1 MKNVPTDQPES
12 PDTQP
17 RLVAVIDIGSTSL
30 RMQIA
35 EIHSDR
41 SVRRIESFSQAVSL
55 GEDSFMKRSI
65 EHDTIEDCV
74 KVLAGYRDQLN
85 AYGID
90 QQVDIRVVATSG
102 LSEASN
108 RLAFRDRVFIATGFE
123 IEPFDEAELH
133 RVTYLGVLPFLLQEP
148 EIFSGQTLVLE
159 VGGGTSEVLLLNG
172 LDVSL
177 ARTFPLG
184 SLRLR
189 KLIESYDAPL
199 LASRSLMEAR
209 ITRVITQLMVDGSQP
224 KPEVMLSMGGEV
236 RFAARE
242 ISQQAV
248 TSKLVP
254 ITLDQLNAFTESLLA
269 LSPATIAAQYH
280 MSLPDA
286 QSLGPALLT
295 QTMYASRLGVTQIHV
310 ADTNLRDGLV
320 MEMAQGQQWSSAI
333 YDQMVRSAL
342 QLGRKFN
349 FDEAHAVHV
358 ARLATSLFDQLQEL
372 HHLPRKYRGTLEL
385 AAILHEIGR
394 FISVRSRHKHAS
406 YLIQNSEL
414 FGISRNECTL
424 VSLVA
429 RYHRG
434 ANPQPRHVSYS
445 RLERDQ
451 RITVSKLAAIL
462 RVAKSL
468 DTGRR
473 QRVGSV
479 STSIAGSRLH
489 LMVENVEDLTVEK
502 LELQPSSKL
511 FENVFGKR
519 VVLTSA
525 DLKSET

>member
-1 MKNVPTDQPES
+1 MTNIPTDQPDS
-12 PDTQP
+12 SDSQP

-35 EIHSDR
+35 EILSDT

-55 GEDSFMKRSI
+55 GEDSFLKRSI
-65 EHDTIEDCV
+65 ENDTIEDCV
-74 KVLAGYRDQLN
+74 RVLTGYRDQLN
-85 AYGID
+85 AYGIHEKS
-90 QQVDIRVVATSG
+90 DIRVVATSG
-102 LSEASN
+102 LNEAAN
-108 RLAFRDRVFIATGFE
+108 KLAFRDRIFIATGFE

-133 RVTYLGVLPFLLQEP
+133 RVTYLGVLPFLMQEP
-148 EIFSGQTLVLE
+148 KVFSGQTLVLE
-159 VGGGTSEVLLLNG
+159 VGGGTSEVLLLSG
-172 LDVSL
+172 QDVSS

-209 ITRVITQLMVDGSQP
+209 ITRVITQLNVDGAQP
-224 KPEVMLSMGGEV
+224 SPEAMLAMGGEV

-248 TSKLVP
+248 TNQLVP
-254 ITLDQLNAFTESLLA
+254 IKIEQLNALTESLLS
-269 LSPATIAAQYH
+269 LTPATIASRYH

-295 QTMYASRLGVTQIHV
+295 QTMYATQLGIREIHV

-320 MEMAQGQQWSSAI
+320 LEMAQGQQWSSAI
-333 YDQMVRSAL
+333 SSQMIRSAM
-342 QLGRKFN
+342 QLGRKFK
-349 FDEAHAVHV
+349 FDEAHSVHV
-358 ARLATSLFDQLQEL
+358 AQLATSLFDDLQDLHQL
-372 HHLPRKYRGTLEL
+372 PNKFRDTLEL

-414 FGISRNECTL
+414 FGISRSDLTL

-434 ANPQPRHVSYS
+434 ATPQPRHVPYS
-445 RLERDQ
+445 RLQRDQ

-462 RVAKSL
+462 RVAKAL
-468 DTGRR
+468 DAGRR
-473 QRVGSV
+473 QRVSEI
-479 STSIAGSRLH
+479 TATTAGNRLQ
-489 LMVENVEDLTVEK
+489 LKVQNVENLTVEK
-502 LELQPSSKL
+502 LELQPGSRL

-519 VVLTSA
+519 VVLSSA
-525 DLKSET
+525 DFDTNH

>member
-1 MKNVPTDQPES
+1 MKNVPINPIDAAE
-12 PDTQP
+12 TQP

-35 EIHSDR
+35 EIHPDR

-55 GEDSFMKRSI
+55 GEDSFLKRTI
-65 EHDTIEDCV
+65 ELDTIEDCV
-74 KVLAGYRDQLN
+74 KVLSGYRDQLR
-85 AYGID
+85 AYGIEHSE
-90 QQVDIRVVATSG
+90 DIRVVATSG
-102 LSEASN
+102 LNEAAN
-108 RLAFRDRVFIATGFE
+108 RLAFRDRIFIATGFE

-133 RVTYLGVLPFLLQEP
+133 RVTYLGVLPFLLEAP
-148 EIFSGQTLVLE
+148 DVFSDQTLVLE
-159 VGGGTSEVLLLNG
+159 VGGGTSEILLLNG

-189 KLIESYDAPL
+189 KRIEAYDAPL
-199 LASRSLMEAR
+199 LASRSLMEAQ
-209 ITRVITQLMVDGSQP
+209 INRVIAQLLVEGAQP
-224 KPEVMLSMGGEV
+224 KPNTMLAMGGEV

-248 TSKLVP
+248 ANQLVP
-254 ITLDQLNAFTESLLA
+254 IALDQLNAFTESLLA
-269 LSPATIAAQYH
+269 LSPATIAARYH

-295 QTMYASRLGVTQIHV
+295 QTMYASQLGIKKIHV
-310 ADTNLRDGLV
+310 ANTNLRDGLV
-320 MEMAQGQQWSSAI
+320 LEMAQGRQWSSAI
-333 YDQMVRSAL
+333 HDQILRSAM
-342 QLGRKFN
+342 QLGKKFKH
-349 FDEAHAVHV
+349 DKTHAKHV
-358 ARLATSLFDQLQEL
+358 AQLATSLFDDLQDL
-372 HHLPRKYRGTLEL
+372 HLLPRHYRSTLEL

-406 YLIQNSEL
+406 YLIQNSHL
-414 FGISRNECTL
+414 FGISRKERTL

-434 ANPQPRHVSYS
+434 AHPQPSHAPYS

-451 RITVSKLAAIL
+451 RIVVAKLAAIL
-462 RVAKSL
+462 RIAKAL

-479 STSIAGSRLH
+479 VAKVSGTNLILQAP
-489 LMVENVEDLTVEK
+489 NVEDLTVEK
-502 LELQPSSKL
+502 LELNQMSRL

-525 DLKSET
+525 NASSDR

>member
-1 MKNVPTDQPES
+1 MKNVLTDQPKS
-12 PDTQP
+12 DGSQP

-74 KVLAGYRDQLN
+74 KVLSGYRDQLN

-102 LSEASN
+102 LNEASN

-148 EIFSGQTLVLE
+148 KIFSGQTLVLE

-172 LDVSL
+172 LDVTL

-209 ITRVITQLMVDGSQP
+209 ITRVITQLIVDGAQP
-224 KPEVMLSMGGEV
+224 APEVMLSMGGEV

-248 TSKLVP
+248 TNQLVP

-295 QTMYASRLGVTQIHV
+295 QTMYASRLGVKQIHV

-349 FDEAHAVHV
+349 FDETHAVHV
-358 ARLATSLFDQLQEL
+358 AKLATALFDELQQL
-372 HHLPRKYRGTLEL
+372 HHLPEKFRGTLEL

-414 FGISRNECTL
+414 FGISRSERTL

-434 ANPQPRHVSYS
+434 ANPQPRHINYS

-479 STSIAGSRLH
+479 STNIAGSRLH
-489 LMVENVEDLTVEK
+489 LKVDNVEDLTVEK

-511 FENVFGKR
+511 FENIFGKR

-525 DLKSET
+525 NLKSDI

>member
-1 MKNVPTDQPES
+1 MTNAPANQIDILE
-12 PDTQP
+12 TQP

-35 EIHSDR
+35 EIHSDGA
-41 SVRRIESFSQAVSL
+41 VRRIESFSQAVSL
-55 GEDSFMKRSI
+55 GEDSFLQRSI
-65 EHDTIEDCV
+65 ELDTIEDCV
-74 KVLAGYRDQLN
+74 KVLSGYRDQLN

-90 QQVDIRVVATSG
+90 QPQDIRVVATSG
-102 LSEASN
+102 LNEAAN
-108 RLAFRDRVFIATGFE
+108 KLAFRDRIYVATGFE
-123 IEPFDEAELH
+123 IEAFDEAELH
-133 RVTYLGVLPFLLQEP
+133 RVTYLGVLPSLLEKP
-148 EIFSGQTLVLE
+148 ELFSGQTLVLE

-172 LDVSL
+172 LNVSL
-177 ARTFPLG
+177 AKTFPLG

-189 KLIESYDAPL
+189 KRIEAYDAPL
-199 LASRSLMEAR
+199 LASRSLMETR
-209 ITRVITQLMVDGSQP
+209 ITRIINQLVIDGVQP
-224 KPEVMLSMGGEV
+224 KPNAMLAMGSEV

-248 TSKLVP
+248 SNQLVP

-269 LSPATIAAQYH
+269 LSPATIATRYH

-295 QTMYASRLGVTQIHV
+295 QTMYASQLGIKQIHV

-320 MEMAQGQQWSSAI
+320 LEMAQGQQWSSGI
-333 YDQMVRSAL
+333 HDQMVRSAL
-342 QLGRKFN
+342 QLGKKYKY
-349 FDEAHAVHV
+349 DKPHAKHV
-358 ARLATSLFDQLQEL
+358 ARLATSLFDDLQDL
-372 HHLPRKYRGTLEL
+372 HRLPQQYRSTLEL

-414 FGISRNECTL
+414 FGISRQELTL
-424 VSLVA
+424 VSLIA

-434 ANPQPRHVSYS
+434 AHPQPSHAPYS

-451 RITVSKLAAIL
+451 RIIVTKLAAIL
-462 RVAKSL
+462 RIAKAL

-473 QRVGSV
+473 QRIESLTASV
-479 STSIAGSRLH
+479 TGAH
-489 LMVENVEDLTVEK
+489 LRVEVQNVQDLTVEK
-502 LELQPSSKL
+502 LELQETSRL

-519 VVLTSA
+519 VVLTATS
-525 DLKSET
+525 LTSEQ

>member
-1 MKNVPTDQPES
+1 MKNVPPNPIDSSE
-12 PDTQP
+12 TQP

-35 EIHSDR
+35 EIHPDR

-55 GEDSFMKRSI
+55 GEDSFLKRTI
-65 EHDTIEDCV
+65 ELDTIEDCV
-74 KVLAGYRDQLN
+74 KVLSGYRDQLQ
-85 AYGID
+85 AYEID
-90 QQVDIRVVATSG
+90 RKEDIRVVATSG
-102 LSEASN
+102 SNEAGN
-108 RLAFRDRVFIATGFE
+108 RQAFRDRIFIATGFE

-148 EIFSGQTLVLE
+148 SVFSNQTLVLE

-172 LDVSL
+172 LNVSL

-189 KLIESYDAPL
+189 KRIEAYDAPL

-209 ITRVITQLMVDGSQP
+209 ITRVIAQLLVEGSQP
-224 KPEVMLSMGGEV
+224 KPDAMLAMGGEV

-248 TSKLVP
+248 TKQLVP
-254 ITLDQLNAFTESLLA
+254 IKLAQLNAFTESLLA
-269 LSPATIAAQYH
+269 LSPATIAARYH

-295 QTMYASRLGVTQIHV
+295 QTMYANQLGIKLVHV

-320 MEMAQGQQWSSAI
+320 REMAQGRAWSSAI

-342 QLGRKFN
+342 QLGRKFKH
-349 FDEAHAVHV
+349 DKTHAKHV
-358 ARLATSLFDQLQEL
+358 ARLATSLFDDLQDLHQLPQQ
-372 HHLPRKYRGTLEL
+372 YRSTLEL

-414 FGISRNECTL
+414 FGISSSERTL

-434 ANPQPRHVSYS
+434 ATPKPSHVPYS
-445 RLERDQ
+445 RLERDN
-451 RITVSKLAAIL
+451 RIIVTKLAAIL
-462 RVAKSL
+462 RIAKAL
-468 DTGRR
+468 DTSRR
-473 QRVGSV
+473 QRIGTVSAQVSSTHLMLQVGS
-479 STSIAGSRLH
+479 
-489 LMVENVEDLTVEK
+489 VEDLTVEK
-502 LELQPSSKL
+502 LELQQMAGL

-519 VVLTSA
+519 VVLASANVTS
-525 DLKSET
+525 DK